1 MSAEHIAA
9 TLETEIVEGRF
20 RPGEELKQGEIA
32 KRFAIS
38 RIPVRDALQLLAS
51 RGMISLV
58 PNRRARVISLE
69 PAEISEIYDLRVL
82 LETDCLCR
90 AINLM
95 TEADLNAIE
104 IAFAHSSIDAVTNRW
119 ADGDWAFHQSLY
131 LPADRPRQLKMIE
144 ELRRTCRIH
153 IAGYGVLPAQTKD
166 WLKDHEDILSAV
178 RNRDKTTAQGILK
191 RHINDACT
199 TLLSAWP
206 NQNNNS

>member
-1 MSAEHIAA
+1 MSAEQIAA

-20 RPGEELKQGEIA
+20 RPGKELKQGEIA

-82 LETDCLCR
+82 LETDCLHH
-90 AINLM
+90 AIKQM
-95 TEADLNAIE
+95 TENDLGAIE
-104 IAFAHSSIDAVTNRW
+104 VAYAHSSIDAGTDRW
-119 ADGDWAFHQSLY
+119 ASGDWAFHQSLY
-131 LPADRPRQLKMIE
+131 LPARRPRQLKLIE

-166 WLKDHEDILSAV
+166 WLEDHKDILSAV
-178 RNRDKTTAQGILK
+178 RNRNTADAQDILK
-191 RHINDACT
+191 RHIMDACA

-206 NQNNNS
+206 TENTGS